1 MVVEGELDNGRR
13 YPVVLDTGAS
23 AGLFVTDIHI
33 MENKLAICPV
43 AANGDDSPGWRK
55 HDILPILQVGDRTV
69 KNAMISVLPDD
80 SPLLDR
86 CPGLIGMQFFRD
98 TIVVLDF
105 QRNLMWV
112 NGTLRP
118 TRR

>member
-1 MVVEGELDNGRR
+1 MIL
-13 YPVVLDTGAS
+13 S
-23 AGLFVTDIHI
+23 AGDRPT
-33 MENKLAICPV
+33 K
-43 AANGDDSPGWRK
+43 S
-55 HDILPILQVGDRTV
+55 LQVGDRV
-69 KNAMISVLPDD
+69 IREAQVSVFPND

-112 NGTLRP
+112 KGTLRP